1 MKNILKTTTL
11 ALVCSMALTG
21 CIKETFPTDSATSG
35 PAGDRLQRLGEP
47 HPEVT
52 GNSRKF
58 IS

>member
-35 PAGDRLQRLGEP
+35 QVRESPTAEEAIVKAIP
-47 HPEVT
+47 VNKTYP
-52 GNSRKF
+52 
-58 IS
+58 